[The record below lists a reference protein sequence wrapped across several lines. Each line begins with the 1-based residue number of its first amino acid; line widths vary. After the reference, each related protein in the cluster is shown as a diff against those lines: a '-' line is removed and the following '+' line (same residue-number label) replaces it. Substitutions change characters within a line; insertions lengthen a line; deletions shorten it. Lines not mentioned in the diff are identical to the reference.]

1 MKPIKLFLILIVIL
15 CAYVEAFA
23 ELSIIHYQRAYE
35 LIYHRLYYH
44 KNIPFKDI
52 VFAIENAY
60 LGDTA
65 DYDAYNREI
74 DYIVSSLRRQANI
87 YAAYEPTMEM
97 ALLRAI
103 CSCYS
108 EPNEANRGTP
118 FSYDMLP
125 TIERNYPHYGLVTT
139 LLQTGRG
146 TCRSLP
152 FLFKILADELG
163 VDAYMTLAPKHYF
176 IRHQDSHGNWW
187 NYETTMGR
195 YLSSKAIIELTG
207 LHPTGIYSKLY
218 MSPIRG
224 EELMVVCLDDLMDAY
239 FLRTGRYTDP
249 FTRLCYQFG
258 LTFYPNSLLLKHLYN
273 DKRTV
278 LCERAQE
285 AGIKEEKEL
294 KSHPD
299 FRVEYEAV
307 EAIRQRL
314 DSIGYQDWTDESLAK
329 YLLRMRNY
337 MQQHTDEHK

>member
-44 KNIPFKDI
+44 KNIPFKDFI
-52 VFAIENAY
+52 FAIENAY

-74 DYIVSSLRRQANI
+74 DYMVSSLRRQANI

-152 FLFKILADELG
+152 FLLLG
-163 VDAYMTLAPKHYF
+163 VGFLTKNPRPVPTELSEEIAETNLKCWIYEFYDFMTF
-176 IRHQDSHGNWW
+176 
-187 NYETTMGR
+187 
-195 YLSSKAIIELTG
+195 
-207 LHPTGIYSKLY
+207 
-218 MSPIRG
+218 
-224 EELMVVCLDDLMDAY
+224 
-239 FLRTGRYTDP
+239 
-249 FTRLCYQFG
+249 
-258 LTFYPNSLLLKHLYN
+258 
-273 DKRTV
+273 
-278 LCERAQE
+278 
-285 AGIKEEKEL
+285 
-294 KSHPD
+294 
-299 FRVEYEAV
+299 FR
-307 EAIRQRL
+307 R
-314 DSIGYQDWTDESLAK
+314 K
-329 YLLRMRNY
+329 
-337 MQQHTDEHK
+337 

>member
-1 MKPIKLFLILIVIL
+1 MRKICIIYVLILFSLNI
-15 CAYVEAFA
+15 FA
-23 ELSIIHYQRAYE
+23 ELSIVHYKRAYD
-35 LIYHRLYYH
+35 LIYRRLYG
-44 KNIPFKDI
+44 IQEVSFKDI

-60 LGDTA
+60 LGDT
-65 DYDAYNREI
+65 I
-74 DYIVSSLRRQANI
+74 D
-87 YAAYEPTMEM
+87 YAAYCHEINRITSCIRRQSVIYSQYEPTKEM

-108 EPNEANRGTP
+108 EPNEANRGVP

-125 TIERNYPHYGLVTT
+125 TLKRNYPHYGLVTT

-163 VDAYMTLAPKHYF
+163 VAAYITLAPKHYF
-176 IRHQDSHGNWW
+176 IRHQDSSGNWW

-195 YLSSKAIIELTG
+195 YLSSEAIIELTG
-207 LHPTGIYSKLY
+207 LRPTGIYTKLY
-218 MSPIRG
+218 MSPIRNN
-224 EELMVVCLDDLMDAY
+224 ELMIVCLDDLMESY

-249 FTRLCYQFG
+249 FTRLCYRLG
-258 LTFYPNSLLLKHLYN
+258 LTFYPNSTLLTHYYN
-273 DKRTV
+273 DRRTI
-278 LCERAQE
+278 LCERAQK

-294 KSHPD
+294 KNHPD
-299 FRVEYEAV
+299 FCIEYEAV
-307 EAIRQRL
+307 EAIRHRI

-337 MQQHTDEHK
+337 VQQNPDEF